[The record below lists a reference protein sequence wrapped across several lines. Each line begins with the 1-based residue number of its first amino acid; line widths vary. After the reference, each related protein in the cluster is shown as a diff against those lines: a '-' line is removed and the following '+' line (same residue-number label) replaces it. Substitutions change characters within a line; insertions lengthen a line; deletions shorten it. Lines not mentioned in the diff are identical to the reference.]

1 MSISPPTIA
10 AALHSAQSRLAA
22 TSPTPQLDA
31 AVLLS
36 AVVGRSR
43 AHLLAHSSQAL
54 TAAQWQTLNDLVERR
69 MNLEPIA
76 YLVGERDFYGLP
88 FFVDARVLV
97 PRPETELLV
106 ERALAWIATQPA
118 ERPLVVA
125 DLGTGSG
132 CIAIALAAHVP
143 RCRIYALDLSPAALE
158 VAAHNVA
165 RHQLGER
172 VTLLHSDGF
181 AALPEAVDL
190 VVSNPPYTLL
200 DEVDPGV
207 RRHEPHLALDGGPD
221 GLKAYRTL
229 LPAAARVLCQTQPS
243 AVLLEI
249 GAWQGAAVAA
259 LARGTFNAASVAVLP
274 DLAGR
279 DRVVE
284 VLIEAHGA

>member
-1 MSISPPTIA
+1 MPIHPPTIA
-10 AALHSAQSRLAA
+10 EALRYAQTRLAA
-22 TSPTPQLDA
+22 ASPTPQLDA

-36 AVVGRSR
+36 YVVARSR
-43 AHLLAHSSQAL
+43 ALLLAHSDRSL
-54 TAAQWQTLNDLVERR
+54 SAAQWQAFMDLVARR
-69 MNLEPIA
+69 VNLEPIA
-76 YLVGERDFYGLP
+76 YLVGEREFYGLP

-106 ERALAWIATQPA
+106 ERALAWITSQPA
-118 ERPLVVA
+118 ERPLVVV

-132 CIAIALAAHVP
+132 CIAIALAYHAP
-143 RCRIYALDLSPAALE
+143 RCRVYGLDLSPAALA
-158 VAAHNVA
+158 VAERNVA

-200 DEVDPGV
+200 DEIDEGV

-221 GLKAYRTL
+221 GLAAYREL
-229 LPAAARVLCQTQPS
+229 LPAAAKIVCQTQPG

-249 GAWQGAAVAA
+249 GAWQGEDVAA
-259 LARGTFNAASVAVLP
+259 LARSIFAAASVAVLP
-274 DLAGR
+274 DLAGH

-284 VLIEAHGA
+284 VLIGGRGA